1 MSESKRPRKGGSGPD
16 RRRGRPDQRSDQK
29 PERRTGRGRPTARS
43 AQGAG
48 RGRDDRRRDPVVDR
62 TEDQKIY
69 DGPPIPDDISA
80 KDLDK
85 QARQALQS
93 LPEKLAERVSRH
105 LVMAGLLMQ

>member
-1 MSESKRPRKGGSGPD
+1 MSESKRPRQGGSGPD
-16 RRRGRPDQRSDQK
+16 RRRGRPDQR
-29 PERRTGRGRPTARS
+29 PERRTGGKPTARS

-48 RGRDDRRRDPVVDR
+48 KGRDDRRAPRRDDRRDAVPTR

-85 QARQALQS
+85 QARQRCSPCPRSSPNAS
-93 LPEKLAERVSRH
+93 P
-105 LVMAGLLMQ
+105 GTW